1 MTTGDY
7 VCMTVSDTGNGMSL
21 EVQTHLFEPFFTTKE
36 QGKGTGLGLA
46 TCYGIIRRHG
56 GAIRVDSALGQGT
69 TISIYLPQVVA
80 TGTPAAY
87 TPADGLPRGTETIL
101 LVEDEPAVRVLAARV
116 LREQGYRVLEAGH
129 GAEAL
134 QVALNYGLANIGLL
148 LTDVVMPQMGGV
160 ALAEQLADLRPDIKV
175 LFMSGYTD
183 NVQVQHDRLVQ
194 GEFFLQKPF
203 PPGVLVRKVREVLD
217 AA

>member
-1 MTTGDY
+1 
-7 VCMTVSDTGNGMSL
+7 MSL
-21 EVQTHLFEPFFTTKE
+21 EVQAHLFEPFFTTKE

-56 GAIRVDSALGQGT
+56 GAIRVDSALDQGT
-69 TISIYLPQVVA
+69 TISMYLPQVVGA
-80 TGTPAAY
+80 GTLAAY

-116 LREQGYRVLEAGH
+116 LREQGYHVLEAGH

-134 QVALNYGLANIGLL
+134 QVALSYGLANIGLL
-148 LTDVVMPQMGGV
+148 LTDVVMPQMGGG
-160 ALAEQLADLRPDIKV
+160 ALAEQLAALRPDIKV
-175 LFMSGYTD
+175 LFMSGYTN
-183 NVQVQHDRLVQ
+183 NVLVQHDRLVQ
-194 GEFFLQKPF
+194 GGMFLQKPF